1 MDGQVEKVT
10 TTTVNPTAPQA
21 APTQVTQTTTSVHPP
36 EHTESPKQVFEEKK
50 AIFRLYQLI
59 WYFLAIIETLLLF
72 RFVLLALGANP
83 LNGFV
88 SFVYAITAPLT
99 LPFVGMLPQLEQ
111 GSLVVDWASIVG
123 MVVYALIAYALVHL
137 VQMLRPVSRTEVER
151 KVDHV

>member
-1 MDGQVEKVT
+1 MEEKVEKVT
-10 TTTVNPTAPQA
+10 TVTSTPSS
-21 APTQVTQTTTSVHPP
+21 PTQVTETTKVTPP

-59 WYFLAIIETLLLF
+59 WYMLAIVETLLIF

-88 SFVYAITAPLT
+88 SFIYTITAPLT
-99 LPFVGMLPQLEQ
+99 LPFVGMLPELAQ
-111 GSLVVDWASIVG
+111 GSLVIDWASIVAI
-123 MVVYALIAYALVHL
+123 VVYALIAYALVHL
-137 VQMLRPVSRTEVER
+137 IQMLRPVSRTEVEK

>member
-1 MDGQVEKVT
+1 MEEKVEKVT
-10 TTTVNPTAPQA
+10 TTSVNPTT
-21 APTQVTQTTTSVHPP
+21 PTQVTQTTTKVTPP

-59 WYFLAIIETLLLF
+59 WYMLAIVETLLIF

-88 SFVYAITAPLT
+88 SFIYTITAPLT
-99 LPFVGMLPQLEQ
+99 LPFVGMLPELAQ
-111 GSLVVDWASIVG
+111 GSLVIDWASIVAI
-123 MVVYALIAYALVHL
+123 VVYALIAYALVHL
-137 VQMLRPVSRTEVER
+137 IQMLRPVSRTEVEK